1 LTAVVQSPAP
11 SPSSRSAEG
20 SALSP
25 ERTPRPRF
33 QLTRRLVGVSR
44 WPLILLT
51 IIYAIQVSDQYLL
64 PSVFPYI
71 KQEFGL
77 SDTSLGVLSGSYF
90 LVVVLGTVPFGILAD
105 RKRRTRIIA
114 WGTTAWGACMI
125 WTGLSSSY
133 PSVLLARTSLGISDP
148 CDNPTSQSLLG
159 DYYPVNQ
166 RSKVFGVYQTGQLF
180 GFILLPVGAG
190 MAAAWGWRA
199 AFFFFAVPGFIVSML
214 VWTLR
219 EPIRGTQDRKHQN
232 IVGDATRPSIYDTM
246 TTRQAYR
253 EILKVRTFHA
263 SVWSSTIASLFYG
276 GIGTWTVTY
285 LVRYQNLSVPQGA
298 SAVSLFAVGGLVG
311 ALVAG
316 YLADWLIFIGFP
328 SARILMAGACRVGVF
343 PLMYVAFTVHN
354 TPVMLIMF
362 TIGAVVL
369 TASQPPLA
377 AARLDVLHPSLRGRG
392 TSLDALMQ
400 SLASAA
406 SPVVF
411 GILSDHIGLRG
422 AFLTLIPLSALG
434 GIVLLLFAV
443 RSYSADERRVQAMV
457 AAEAMAVSAPS
468 VISVDEPPPTS
479 AVVDP
484 STAAAAP
491 KEAPLLSV
499 DAIDV
504 SYGMIQVL
512 FGTSMSVRRGGCHA
526 LVGRN
531 GVGKSTLLRSIAG
544 LVDPTAGRISFLGTD
559 LTGVPPEQRVK
570 LGLTLVVGGK
580 STFPSLSVRDNLWIG
595 AFPFAGDHDL
605 IAARTDAVLEI
616 FPNLVP
622 RLGQTG
628 GTLSGGEQQM
638 VALARALMAG
648 PELLLVDELSLGLAP
663 MVTEELLRAIARI
676 VELGTTVLIVEQS
689 LRVALRMAEEVFFME
704 RGEVQSLGRADQLGS
719 VDDLVRLMMGDAR

>member
-1 LTAVVQSPAP
+1 
-11 SPSSRSAEG
+11 
-20 SALSP
+20 LSP

-232 IVGDATRPSIYDTM
+232 IVGDATRPSIYDSM

-263 SVWSSTIASLFYG
+263 SLWSSTIASLFYG

-298 SAVSLFAVGGLVG
+298 SAVSLFALGGLVG

-362 TIGAVVL
+362 TVGAVVL

-422 AFLTLIPLSALG
+422 AFLTLIPLSAVG
-434 GIVLLLFAV
+434 GVVLLLFAV
-443 RSYSADERRVQAMV
+443 RSYSRDEQRVQTMV
-457 AAEAMAVSAPS
+457 AAEAMGTSGSTITVN
-468 VISVDEPPPTS
+468 EPPPS
-479 AVVDP
+479 AEK
-484 STAAAAP
+484 AAASAAATATTSP
-491 KEAPLLSV
+491 GATTTMNEGPLLTV

-512 FGTSMSVRRGGCHA
+512 FGASMTVRRGGCHA

-622 RLGQTG
+622 RLSQTG